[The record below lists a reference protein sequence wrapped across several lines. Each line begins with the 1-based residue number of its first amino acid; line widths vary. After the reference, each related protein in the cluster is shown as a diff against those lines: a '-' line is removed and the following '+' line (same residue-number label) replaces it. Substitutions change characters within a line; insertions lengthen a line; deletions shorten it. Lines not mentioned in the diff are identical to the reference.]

1 MSEQI
6 NKVLASTA
14 QSFTT
19 AEQAQARAN
28 IGAAAA
34 SAGGLAAVY
43 HDSNMTGS
51 GTSASPLGLSSQ
63 VKFTNGTSATN
74 VAPGAISATSHV
86 ATTWMG
92 PGAFE
97 LNNSVGSQTAR
108 LVGGSLTFTD
118 TATSEKVNISSIQK
132 WNSYTQVS
140 DGGDSATPVYIS
152 GGSALPVATARYN
165 SIRIEGL
172 LANSW
177 TASAVDMIVP
187 LGTMQGM
194 PQGTEPCYVKYAGKL
209 VTPYGVQLS
218 LFCSGETL
226 STPTS
231 VASAWLDN
239 AYIPAGGG
247 YFNLNGITLGRGN
260 NCNTKATWVSAH
272 FDENPMSSHIEI
284 QDNIG
289 WFMNISV
296 NPVGIVPSV

>member
-14 QSFTT
+14 QSFSE

-34 SAGGLAAVY
+34 SAGGLASVY

-51 GTSASPLGLSSQ
+51 GTSASPMGLSSQ
-63 VKFTNGTSATN
+63 VRFSNSTSATN
-74 VAPGAISATSHV
+74 IAPGALSATSHV

-97 LNNSVGSQTAR
+97 VSNTVANKTAYM
-108 LVGGSLTFTD
+108 VGGSLTLSD
-118 TATSEKVNISSIQK
+118 SATSEKVDMSSIQR

-140 DGGDSATPVYIS
+140 DGGDQYSPVYIS
-152 GGSALPVATARYN
+152 GGSAIPVETARYV
-165 SIRIEGL
+165 STRIEGL
-172 LANSW
+172 LANSF

-187 LGTMQGM
+187 LGYMQGM

-209 VTPYGVQLS
+209 VTPYGVKLS
-218 LFCSGETL
+218 LCCSGETL

-231 VASAWLDN
+231 VVSAWLDN

-272 FDENPMSSHIEI
+272 FDENPMNSPITI
-284 QDNIG
+284 DDNIG
-289 WFMNISV
+289 WYMNISV
-296 NPVGIVPSV
+296 NPVGIVPSI

>member
-14 QSFTT
+14 QSFST

-28 IGAAAA
+28 IGAAPA
-34 SAGGLAAVY
+34 SAGFTGVY
-43 HDSNMTGS
+43 HDANLTGS
-51 GTSASPLGLSSQ
+51 GTSAEPLGLSSQ
-63 VKFTNGTSATN
+63 VRFSNSTSATN
-74 VAPGAISATSHV
+74 IAPGAISATSHV
-86 ATTWMG
+86 ATTWLG

-97 LNNSVGSQTAR
+97 VSNSVSNQTAYM
-108 LVGGSLTFTD
+108 VGGSLTLTD

-140 DGGDSATPVYIS
+140 AGGDSANPVYIS
-152 GGSALPVATARYN
+152 GGSAIPVETARYV
-165 SIRIEGL
+165 STRIEGS

-187 LGTMQGM
+187 LGSMQGQ
-194 PQGTEPCYVKYAGKL
+194 PAGLEPCYVKYAGKL
-209 VTPYGVQLS
+209 VTPYGVKLS
-218 LFCSGETL
+218 LCCSGETL
-226 STPTS
+226 STSTS
-231 VASAWLDN
+231 VVSAFLDN

-260 NCNTKATWVSAH
+260 NCNTKRTWVSAH
-272 FDENPMSSHIEI
+272 FDENPMNSPIEI

-289 WFMNISV
+289 WYMNICT
-296 NPVGIVPSV
+296 NPVGLVPSV